1 MGKFPVQYMGSLAN
15 GICMGGL
22 IPVLLNLLI
31 LSMDVDIQMAGFYC
45 FLLSSFIV
53 LVVFFLYSHM
63 RKTEFYRY
71 YTAERKKSGE
81 EYRLLPSLTYLKP
94 EFSVRV
100 SNGRKEGDSHE
111 RGSAEDSAKLLDLPT
126 DSLPAD
132 LHNCSLLS
140 LFGCPDPADR
150 SRQL

>member
-53 LVVFFLYSHM
+53 LVVFILYSVM
-63 RKTEFYRY
+63 RKTEFYQY
-71 YTAERKKSGE
+71 YTAETVTMSGE
-81 EYRLLPSLTYLKP
+81 WADCSKK
-94 EFSVRV
+94 
-100 SNGRKEGDSHE
+100 NQKE
-111 RGSAEDSAKLLDLPT
+111 K
-126 DSLPAD
+126 
-132 LHNCSLLS
+132 CSL
-140 LFGCPDPADR
+140 FF
-150 SRQL
+150 